1 MNWKRYI
8 RNNGAVWI
16 EKQKMKNFEELKE
29 AVKKEDFGQTFL
41 ILEKIKNEENPMDY
55 FEDLFMF
62 MENNPNIDYGMPGP
76 IVHFMESYYK
86 KGYEDELLKSVK
98 RKPTQHT
105 VWMLNRVL
113 NDVNLI
119 GREKYI
125 GVMEESIK
133 RTDVDLETKKEIK
146 GFLEFQNIK

>member
-1 MNWKRYI
+1 MQNR
-8 RNNGAVWI
+8 
-16 EKQKMKNFEELKE
+16 QKMKYLEELKE

>member
-1 MNWKRYI
+1 
-8 RNNGAVWI
+8 
-16 EKQKMKNFEELKE
+16 MKYLEELKE

>member
-1 MNWKRYI
+1 MQNR
-8 RNNGAVWI
+8 
-16 EKQKMKNFEELKE
+16 QKMEYLEELKE
-29 AVKKEDFGQTFL
+29 AIKKEDFGKTYL
-41 ILEKIKNEENPMDY
+41 LLDKIKNEENSMDY

-113 NDVNLI
+113 NDANLI
-119 GREKYI
+119 GREIYI

-133 RTDVDLETKKEIK
+133 RTDVDFETKKEIK

>member
-1 MNWKRYI
+1 MKS
-8 RNNGAVWI
+8 
-16 EKQKMKNFEELKE
+16 KKMKYLEELKE

-146 GFLEFQNIK
+146 GFLEFHNIK

>member
-1 MNWKRYI
+1 MYW
-8 RNNGAVWI
+8 RNMQNR
-16 EKQKMKNFEELKE
+16 QKMEYLEELKE

-125 GVMEESIK
+125 GVMEEAIK
-133 RTDVDLETKKEIK
+133 RTDE
-146 GFLEFQNIK
+146 

>member
-1 MNWKRYI
+1 
-8 RNNGAVWI
+8 
-16 EKQKMKNFEELKE
+16 MKYLEELKE
-29 AVKKEDFGQTFL
+29 AVKKEDLGQTFL

>member
-1 MNWKRYI
+1 MISDILYGLKS
-8 RNNGAVWI
+8 
-16 EKQKMKNFEELKE
+16 KKMKYLEELNE
-29 AVKKEDFGQTFL
+29 AIKKEDFSMTFL

-55 FEDLFMF
+55 LADLFVF

-105 VWMLNRVL
+105 VWMLNRIL
-113 NDVNLI
+113 NDANLI

-125 GVMEESIK
+125 GVMEESLK
-133 RTDVDLETKKEIK
+133 RTDIDSEMQHSQVNGHT
-146 GFLEFQNIK
+146 F

>member
-1 MNWKRYI
+1 MISDILYGLKS
-8 RNNGAVWI
+8 
-16 EKQKMKNFEELKE
+16 KKMKYLEELNE
-29 AVKKEDFGQTFL
+29 AIKKEDFSMTFL

-105 VWMLNRVL
+105 VWMLNRIL
-113 NDVNLI
+113 NDANLI

>member
-1 MNWKRYI
+1 LHCWR
-8 RNNGAVWI
+8 RNINR
-16 EKQKMKNFEELKE
+16 L
-29 AVKKEDFGQTFL
+29 D
-41 ILEKIKNEENPMDY
+41 KIKNEENPMDY

-98 RKPTQHT
+98 RKPTQRM

-125 GVMEESIK
+125 GVMEEAIK
-133 RTDVDLETKKEIK
+133 RTDE
-146 GFLEFQNIK
+146 

>member
-1 MNWKRYI
+1 
-8 RNNGAVWI
+8 
-16 EKQKMKNFEELKE
+16 
-29 AVKKEDFGQTFL
+29 
-41 ILEKIKNEENPMDY
+41 
-55 FEDLFMF
+55 
-62 MENNPNIDYGMPGP
+62 MPGP

>member
-1 MNWKRYI
+1 MYW
-8 RNNGAVWI
+8 RNMQN
-16 EKQKMKNFEELKE
+16 KQKMKYLEELKE

-86 KGYEDELLKSVK
+86 KGYEDEVLKSVK

>member
-1 MNWKRYI
+1 MISDILYGLKS
-8 RNNGAVWI
+8 
-16 EKQKMKNFEELKE
+16 KKMKYLEELNE
-29 AVKKEDFGQTFL
+29 AIKKEDFSMTFL

-55 FEDLFMF
+55 LADLFVF

-105 VWMLNRVL
+105 VWMLNRIL
-113 NDVNLI
+113 NDANLI

-125 GVMEESIK
+125 GVMEESLK
-133 RTDVDLETKKEIK
+133 RTDIDSETKNEIK

>member
-1 MNWKRYI
+1 
-8 RNNGAVWI
+8 
-16 EKQKMKNFEELKE
+16 
-29 AVKKEDFGQTFL
+29 
-41 ILEKIKNEENPMDY
+41 
-55 FEDLFMF
+55 MF

-98 RKPTQHT
+98 RKPTQRM

-125 GVMEESIK
+125 GVMEEAIK
-133 RTDVDLETKKEIK
+133 RTDE
-146 GFLEFQNIK
+146 

>member
-1 MNWKRYI
+1 MQN
-8 RNNGAVWI
+8 
-16 EKQKMKNFEELKE
+16 KQKMKYLEELKE

-62 MENNPNIDYGMPGP
+62 MENNPTIDYGMPGP

>member
-1 MNWKRYI
+1 MYW
-8 RNNGAVWI
+8 RNMQN
-16 EKQKMKNFEELKE
+16 KQKMKYLEELKE

>member
-1 MNWKRYI
+1 MKRLHCWR
-8 RNNGAVWI
+8 RNINR
-16 EKQKMKNFEELKE
+16 L
-29 AVKKEDFGQTFL
+29 D
-41 ILEKIKNEENPMDY
+41 KIKNEENPMDY

-62 MENNPNIDYGMPGP
+62 MES
-76 IVHFMESYYK
+76 HYK

-98 RKPTQHT
+98 RKPTQRT

-125 GVMEESIK
+125 GVMEEAIK
-133 RTDVDLETKKEIK
+133 RTDE
-146 GFLEFQNIK
+146 

>member
-1 MNWKRYI
+1 
-8 RNNGAVWI
+8 
-16 EKQKMKNFEELKE
+16 MKNFEELKE

>member
-1 MNWKRYI
+1 MYW
-8 RNNGAVWI
+8 RNMQN
-16 EKQKMKNFEELKE
+16 KQKMKYLEELKE

-98 RKPTQHT
+98 RKPTQRT

>member
-1 MNWKRYI
+1 MQN
-8 RNNGAVWI
+8 
-16 EKQKMKNFEELKE
+16 KQKMKYLEELKE

>member
-1 MNWKRYI
+1 MKRLHCWR
-8 RNNGAVWI
+8 RNINR
-16 EKQKMKNFEELKE
+16 L
-29 AVKKEDFGQTFL
+29 D
-41 ILEKIKNEENPMDY
+41 KIKNEENPMDY

-98 RKPTQHT
+98 RKPTQRT

-125 GVMEESIK
+125 GVMEEAIK

-146 GFLEFQNIK
+146 GFLVLDYSSIYTTGLTN

>member
-1 MNWKRYI
+1 
-8 RNNGAVWI
+8 
-16 EKQKMKNFEELKE
+16 MKYLEELKE

-146 GFLEFQNIK
+146 GFLEFHNIK

>member
-1 MNWKRYI
+1 
-8 RNNGAVWI
+8 
-16 EKQKMKNFEELKE
+16 MKYLEELNE
-29 AVKKEDFGQTFL
+29 AIKKEDFSMTFL

-55 FEDLFMF
+55 LADLFVF

-105 VWMLNRVL
+105 VWMLNRIL
-113 NDVNLI
+113 NDANLI

-125 GVMEESIK
+125 GVMEESLK
-133 RTDVDLETKKEIK
+133 RTDIDSETKNEIK

>member
-1 MNWKRYI
+1 
-8 RNNGAVWI
+8 
-16 EKQKMKNFEELKE
+16 MKYLEELKE

-113 NDVNLI
+113 NVVNLI